1 MVQKTTAIP
10 APLDAQGQ
18 PMSFQKAM
26 KRLEEIVNQLNDP
39 SLDLETALVLYKEG
53 LQISQ
58 FCSQQLDQFQME
70 MNQLSAQA
78 NRGDVHEA

>member
-10 APLDAQGQ
+10 APLDPQGQ

-39 SLDLETALVLYKEG
+39 NLDLETALVLYKEG

>member
-1 MVQKTTAIP
+1 VQKTTAIP

-39 SLDLETALVLYKEG
+39 NLDLETALVLYKEG

>member
-1 MVQKTTAIP
+1 
-10 APLDAQGQ
+10 
-18 PMSFQKAM
+18 MSFQKAM

-39 SLDLETALVLYKEG
+39 NLDLETALVLYKEG